1 MTSVLR
7 SSPNIL
13 LLVSRIPFTTFKFLC
28 VGLVRWAKK
37 LSSLIRYSAKPCKG
51 FQMRN
56 RFERRVA
63 VPTCKIDLS
72 DSKPRIAY
80 NKGQPRDKA
89 DSKSNSMCR
98 KYLGLLV
105 LLSGIYFLRTS
116 R

>member
-7 SSPNIL
+7 SSPNVL
-13 LLVSRIPFTTFKFLC
+13 LLVSQIPFTTFKFLC
-28 VGLVRWAKK
+28 AGL
-37 LSSLIRYSAKPCKG
+37 STLIRYSAKVCKG

-72 DSKPRIAY
+72 DSKPRIAH
-80 NKGQPRDKA
+80 NKGQPRDKV

-98 KYLGLLV
+98 KYLRLLV
-105 LLSGIYFLRTS
+105 LLSGIYLFQTS